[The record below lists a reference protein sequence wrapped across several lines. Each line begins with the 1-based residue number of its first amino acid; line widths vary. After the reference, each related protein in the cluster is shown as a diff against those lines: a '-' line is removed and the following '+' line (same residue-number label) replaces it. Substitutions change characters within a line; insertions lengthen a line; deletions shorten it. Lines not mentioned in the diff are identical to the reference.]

1 MALDVKYG
9 EIRTQVIDKL
19 MSYKEDMVDILGKL
33 DGAVESLP
41 AHMEGEA
48 LNAYIDEYQQIV
60 KRIYDKLNKNLED
73 YAEQLESV
81 CKEFESLDSDMQSQ
95 LS

>member
-9 EIRTQVIDKL
+9 EIRTQVIGKL
-19 MSYKEDMVDILGKL
+19 MSCKEDMVDILGKL
-33 DGAVESLP
+33 DSAVESLP

>member
-33 DGAVESLP
+33 DSAVESLP
-41 AHMEGEA
+41 TYMEGEA

-60 KRIYDKLNKNLED
+60 KRIYDKLNENLEA
-73 YAEQLESV
+73 YAGQLESV
-81 CKEFESLDSDMQSQ
+81 CKEFENLDADMQSQ

>member
-19 MSYKEDMVDILGKL
+19 MSYKEDMVDILGRL

-41 AHMEGEA
+41 EHMEGEA
-48 LNAYIDEYQQIV
+48 LNAYIEEYQEIV
-60 KRIYDKLNKNLED
+60 KRIYVKLNENLEA
-73 YAEQLESV
+73 YAGQMESV
-81 CKEFESLDSDMQSQ
+81 CKEFESLDADMQSQ

>member
-60 KRIYDKLNKNLED
+60 KRIYDKLNENLEA
-73 YAEQLESV
+73 YAGQLESV
-81 CKEFESLDSDMQSQ
+81 CKEFESLDADMQSQ
-95 LS
+95 LR